1 MYIQKLQENEVGIGD
16 FWLQLNNGKKK
27 ISLDNLN
34 ELRKDDIK
42 DKAELIK
49 LFDFFNTNKTD
60 GSEEVLDK
68 QELTSL
74 FNALSKTAQSNTQ
87 GDNSVFEETKAQ
99 QYLEQTRVGNKSL
112 KDLGVTANNLFEFLT
127 GIIKSQ
133 DVSQTEKT
141 GKKDEKNERELP
153 EYQKDVLDFLKD
165 IRVDMQNTLNERKAE
180 SGVLSYAVDVWQGI
194 FNHEISEDGIEKAI

>member
-180 SGVLSYAVDVWQGI
+180 SGVLSYAVYVWQGI